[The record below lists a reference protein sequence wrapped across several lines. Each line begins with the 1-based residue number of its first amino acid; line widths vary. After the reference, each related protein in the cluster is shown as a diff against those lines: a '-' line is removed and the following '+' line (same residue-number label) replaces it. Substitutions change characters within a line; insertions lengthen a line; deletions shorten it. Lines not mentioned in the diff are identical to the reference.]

1 MAAVLVRVERCGEH
15 LDLGRPLSLVAIL
28 ADLDF
33 VATLVHVE
41 QAPTGCVAFGI
52 PRHDLDRILQ
62 GVTRLEWRGLGHRWW
77 SNGSGRPGESVDKS
91 SETSE
96 SVSRARATKR
106 LRAFRTQTLPRSL
119 LARETSKNISRA
131 DASTGSLTRKTS
143 ESISRVNAS
152 TGSVADFAYFV
163 NRPRFIL

>member
-1 MAAVLVRVERCGEH
+1 
-15 LDLGRPLSLVAIL
+15 
-28 ADLDF
+28 
-33 VATLVHVE
+33 
-41 QAPTGCVAFGI
+41 
-52 PRHDLDRILQ
+52 
-62 GVTRLEWRGLGHRWW
+62 VTRLEWRGLGHRWW